1 MCDTRTNPA
10 ANRKPSQSDAL
21 RECQSVS
28 LDERKTRV
36 DGGESRPKISDVGQ
50 EELSYN
56 YPTG

>member
-1 MCDTRTNPA
+1 MCEPTPNPA
-10 ANRKPSQSDAL
+10 ANRKRSQSDAL

-28 LDERKTRV
+28 RDERKTRA

-50 EELSYN
+50 EKLSSN